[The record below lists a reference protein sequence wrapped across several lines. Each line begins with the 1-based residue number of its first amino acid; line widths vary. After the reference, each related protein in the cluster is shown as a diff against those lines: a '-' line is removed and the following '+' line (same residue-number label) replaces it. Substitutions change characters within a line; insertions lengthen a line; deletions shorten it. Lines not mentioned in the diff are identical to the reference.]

1 MNLLVKAFGV
11 VFFAV
16 GGIGLITYLGF
27 CLKLSFKTFQFVAEL
42 ARGISRRGSG
52 INPD

>member
-42 ARGISRRGSG
+42 ARGISRRGPG